1 MNVVRGTPFWL
12 VVLSV
17 ISLVSGAA
25 RATVYVVD
33 QAAPGAADTNPGS
46 EEKPFKTLQH
56 AADAAL
62 PGDTVYVMAGKYDE
76 RIKV

>member
-1 MNVVRGTPFWL
+1 MNVVRKTPFWL

-33 QAAPGAADTNPGS
+33 RAAPGAADTNRGS
-46 EEKPFKTLQH
+46 EEKPFRTVQH
-56 AADAAL
+56 AAMRPNRATLSTSWRASTTS
-62 PGDTVYVMAGKYDE
+62 GS
-76 RIKV
+76 R